1 MGQLPIRRRDFDVQG
16 FLAYV
21 AQQGGEIGKPSNPY
35 EVVRYKAYWR
45 GTNKASTHIVYAKEN
60 GLLTWMMG
68 SKGHYRAFLDGAP
81 MAELPVAEPKAKS
94 PRTGSGKKSRHKAT
108 ARAQLL
114 ARDGGDCWFCGV
126 AMGDDCTI
134 EHLVPKSDGGRNSM
148 SNYALAHQR
157 CNQLAADKPLVAKLA
172 LRAEL
177 RSKADA

>member
-1 MGQLPIRRRDFDVQG
+1 MRNIPIRRRDFDVQG

-21 AQQGGEIGKPSNPY
+21 AEQGGEVGKPTNAY

-45 GTNKASTHIVYAKEN
+45 GTNKAATHIVYAKES
-60 GLLTWMMG
+60 GLLTWMHG

-81 MAELPVAEPKAKS
+81 MGELPVAETKAKS
-94 PRTGSGKKSRHKAT
+94 GKVKAKKKASGEVTRE
-108 ARAQLL
+108 RLL
-114 ARDGGDCWFCGV
+114 ARDGGDCWFCGKP
-126 AMGDDCTI
+126 MGDDCTI
-134 EHLVPKSDGGRNSM
+134 EHLIPKSDGGRNSM

-177 RSKADA
+177 RGEHA